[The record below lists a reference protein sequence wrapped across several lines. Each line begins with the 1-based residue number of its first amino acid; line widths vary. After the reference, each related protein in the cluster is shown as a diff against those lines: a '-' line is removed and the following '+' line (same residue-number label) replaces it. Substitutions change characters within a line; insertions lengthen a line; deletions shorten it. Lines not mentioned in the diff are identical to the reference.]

1 MKGGTARP
9 AQGEDAKSELASL
22 LSVLDDRLSIAAW
35 LGGDEP
41 SVADFS
47 AYHPLWLHVN
57 CSRRPLVASAQ
68 VMDWYRRIGELGHGQ
83 REDITPE
90 QAFAAARDAE
100 PRALPASIDDPQSAI
115 GSTVEVAPS
124 DYGVVAVTGTLVA
137 LTEERIILARDTT
150 EFDKLHVHFPRVGY
164 SIVVQA

>member
-1 MKGGTARP
+1 MG
-9 AQGEDAKSELASL
+9 SEMCIR
-22 LSVLDDRLSIAAW
+22 DR
-35 LGGDEP
+35 
-41 SVADFS
+41 
-47 AYHPLWLHVN
+47 
-57 CSRRPLVASAQ
+57 
-68 VMDWYRRIGELGHGQ
+68 
-83 REDITPE
+83 
-90 QAFAAARDAE
+90 
-100 PRALPASIDDPQSAI
+100 ASIDDPQSAI